1 MPESKH
7 DKFLRIAEAR
17 TNKIIDMISLLSN
30 CSNKATYEYDE
41 TDVKKIFSALEQ
53 ELKSCKSKFQDS
65 GQKDNKFTLR

>member
-17 TNKIIDMISLLSN
+17 TNKIIDMIRLLSN

-41 TDVKKIFSALEQ
+41 IDVKKIFSALEQ
-53 ELKSCKSKFQDS
+53 ELKSCKSKFQGS
-65 GQKDNKFTLR
+65 GEKDDKFTLR